1 MNLGQ
6 FIDTFKEA
14 IAQRVVESYPPLYR
28 PSENGHELPRLLRK
42 PLGAQEDAIRGAAL
56 SLEAHRGTTVVGE
69 MGTGKTFIAAA
80 AAHLAG
86 FKRILVLCPPHL
98 VPKWKREVEM
108 TVPGARAVIVK
119 SITDL
124 ERLRLSTGSGPLFA
138 VMSRE
143 KAKLSYRWMPAVI
156 QRWAVSKGRLLRD
169 EETVEPFRVP
179 CCPDCTAQVVDKDG
193 VPLTDADLN
202 RRKHTCAGCGSPLWQ
217 ADRSGPAR
225 YPLADYV
232 KHHMKG
238 FFDLLVGDEVHEYK
252 GRGSAQGIAAGVL
265 ADVCGKSLSLSG
277 TLMGGYSSTLFHLL
291 YRFSPEIRTDFG
303 RSDEHRWIQ
312 RYGFEEHTVG
322 KPDDDSVED
331 GRFSRRRKY
340 RKVVRE
346 RPGLVPSALFHII
359 GNTVFLRL
367 ADVASGLPPYDE
379 QVMLSSMD
387 SEEDATG
394 YSQRSAYNTVYEEL
408 RLKLAEAL
416 KAGSKRLLATYLQTL
431 LAYPDGCTRGETV
444 FDPRSGEV
452 IVQVPPLSE
461 EKLYPKEKALIDM
474 VAAERME
481 GRRVLVYATH
491 TGTRDITERMDD
503 MLTRHGFRVAVMK
516 ADAVAPERREAW
528 VADRVKQGIDVMI
541 CHPRLVQTGLDLI
554 DFPTLIWYETDY
566 SVYVMRQASRRSWRI
581 GQTRP
586 VKVVFMSYK
595 NTLQADALKLV
606 AKKLQSSLAVEGELP
621 EDGLAAYGDDG
632 DDLMMAL
639 ARKIVSGDE
648 EEDETVE
655 AVFAQARD
663 AEAASEEYLVDDG
676 WKTVEIEPEAVE
688 VNGNGHHAGGI
699 GPTVELVLDNGHHG
713 QRQWPCAC
721 PGQREWQ
728 RPPRRG
734 RGAAAV
740 AVLLGGVH
748 GRGAGEAEG
757 PGPQA
762 SARSHVPVRVG
773 AGNGTGA
780 GGGAGRRR
788 ALGCNTQGEVVA
800 RSAMASPCT
809 AMCAGFFAFQPAR
822 FMCAALFF
830 CPFSGEVLIPLLR
843 SPSSASDGPSGEAAR
858 NGQPIKRRLTL
869 NLASTFQRWLKV
881 WRSRA
886 FSMLRSGQTAIDGEA
901 GERERLIPRCSAVP
915 TRAGSTFRAILS
927 VPG

>member
-1 MNLGQ
+1 M
-6 FIDTFKEA
+6 
-14 IAQRVVESYPPLYR
+14 
-28 PSENGHELPRLLRK
+28 
-42 PLGAQEDAIRGAAL
+42 
-56 SLEAHRGTTVVGE
+56 
-69 MGTGKTFIAAA
+69 
-80 AAHLAG
+80 AG
-86 FKRILVLCPPHL
+86 FERILVICPPHL

-124 ERLRLSTGSGPLFA
+124 ERLRLSTGPGPLFA

-156 QRWAVSKGRLLRD
+156 ERWAVSKGRLLRD
-169 EETVEPFRVP
+169 EETGEPFQVP
-179 CCPDCTAQVVDKDG
+179 CCPDCTAQIVDKDG
-193 VPLTDADLN
+193 VPLTDEDLN
-202 RRKHTCAGCGSPLWQ
+202 RRKHTCANCGSPLWQ
-217 ADRSGPAR
+217 ADKSGPAR

-232 KHHMKG
+232 KHRMKG

-265 ADVCGKSLSLSG
+265 ADACGKSLSLSG

-367 ADVASGLPPYDE
+367 ADVASGLPPYEE
-379 QVMLSSMD
+379 QVRLSSMD

-444 FDPRSGEV
+444 FDPRSGDI

-461 EKLYPKEKALIDM
+461 ERLYPKEKALIDM

-491 TGTRDITERMDD
+491 TGTRDITGRMDD

-639 ARKIVSGDE
+639 ARKIVSG
-648 EEDETVE
+648 EEDDEAETVE

-663 AEAASEEYLVDDG
+663 AEAVAEEYLVDDG
-676 WKTVEIEPEAVE
+676 WKAVEVEPEAVA
-688 VNGNGHHAGGI
+688 VNGNGHARQRRRAERSSWSWTTATT
-699 GPTVELVLDNGHHG
+699 PTATDTQPSTVNGNGHDDE
-713 QRQWPCAC
+713 AA
-721 PGQREWQ
+721 
-728 RPPRRG
+728 
-734 RGAAAV
+734 GAAAD

-757 PGPQA
+757 PQA
-762 SARSHVPVRVG
+762 QAEARFHVPVRVG
-773 AGNGTGA
+773 ADRGTGA
-780 GGGAGRRR
+780 GGGVGRRGT
-788 ALGCNTQGEVVA
+788 L
-800 RSAMASPCT
+800 T
-809 AMCAGFFAFQPAR
+809 AVTG
-822 FMCAALFF
+822 
-830 CPFSGEVLIPLLR
+830 G
-843 SPSSASDGPSGEAAR
+843 G
-858 NGQPIKRRLTL
+858 RRT
-869 NLASTFQRWLKV
+869 
-881 WRSRA
+881 
-886 FSMLRSGQTAIDGEA
+886 I
-901 GERERLIPRCSAVP
+901 
-915 TRAGSTFRAILS
+915 
-927 VPG
+927 